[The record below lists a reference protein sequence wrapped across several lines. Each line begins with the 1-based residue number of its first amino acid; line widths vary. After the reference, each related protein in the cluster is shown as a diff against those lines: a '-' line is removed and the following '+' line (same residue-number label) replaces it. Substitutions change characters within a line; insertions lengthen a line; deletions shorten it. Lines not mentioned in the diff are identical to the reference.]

1 VRQGVGVGV
10 WWFLVADG
18 YEVMEELLGIGWD
31 ETRRRVRKYDY
42 DPANAA
48 VEFSIGC
55 ESETSRRHLLVSH
68 RVNIDRIHHG
78 AATMAVHCLPLNAAS
93 GGGSKGQKGVSVWA
107 VMLRCPFLSGARHDE
122 AC

>member
-1 VRQGVGVGV
+1 MKSWRSYSGLDRTKHVVVLFLETGVE
-10 WWFLVADG
+10 DG
-18 YEVMEELLGIGWD
+18 
-31 ETRRRVRKYDY
+31 VRKYDY

-55 ESETSRRHLLVSH
+55 ESETSRRHLPVSH
-68 RVNIDRIHHG
+68 RVNINRIHHG